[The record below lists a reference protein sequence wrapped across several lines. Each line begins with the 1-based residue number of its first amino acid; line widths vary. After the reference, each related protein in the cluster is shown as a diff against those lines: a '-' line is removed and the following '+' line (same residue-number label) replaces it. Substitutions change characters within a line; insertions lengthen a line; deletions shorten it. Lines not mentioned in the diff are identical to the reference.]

1 MSCLVKK
8 SGEIISKDTIDIIR
22 ERYER
27 ITRAINREFWKDK
40 STADHSLLV
49 GSYGRGT
56 AIDTSDIDVLV
67 ELPQS
72 EYERY
77 DSQKGNGQ
85 SRLLQAV
92 RSVLQTTY
100 SRSNISG
107 DGQVVKIEFSD
118 GVKFEILPAFLNMSC
133 YSQSYTYPD
142 SNMGGNWKST
152 NPKLEQEAMKK
163 KNISSNGLLFDTCR
177 HFRRVR
183 DEYFCGSHLSGIV
196 IDSFIYEAMGN
207 WHWVSDGEISF
218 ASHGDYEKVL
228 YNYLVDKY
236 SLYGMPVM
244 LKAPGSNQAVNA
256 SSSIECLKK
265 VVDYIAN

>member
-1 MSCLVKK
+1 M
-8 SGEIISKDTIDIIR
+8 
-22 ERYER
+22 
-27 ITRAINREFWKDK
+27 
-40 STADHSLLV
+40 
-49 GSYGRGT
+49 
-56 AIDTSDIDVLV
+56 
-67 ELPQS
+67 
-72 EYERY
+72 
-77 DSQKGNGQ
+77 
-85 SRLLQAV
+85 
-92 RSVLQTTY
+92 
-100 SRSNISG
+100 
-107 DGQVVKIEFSD
+107 
-118 GVKFEILPAFLNMSC
+118 
-133 YSQSYTYPD
+133 
-142 SNMGGNWKST
+142 
-152 NPKLEQEAMKK
+152 
-163 KNISSNGLLFDTCR
+163 LFDTCR